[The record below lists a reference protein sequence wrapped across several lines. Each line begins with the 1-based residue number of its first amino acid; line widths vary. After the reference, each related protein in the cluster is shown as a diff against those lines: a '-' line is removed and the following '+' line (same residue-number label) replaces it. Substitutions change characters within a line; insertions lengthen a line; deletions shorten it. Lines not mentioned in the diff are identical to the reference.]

1 MIFLFEFCGNDFVSK
16 YLKIFPVAIFD
27 LQKVNNFV
35 IREKKRPG
43 GRYSAGGAK
52 LRLTVNN

>member
-1 MIFLFEFCGNDFVSK
+1 ME

-35 IREKKRPG
+35 YPGKKKRPG

-52 LRLTVNN
+52 LRLTVDN